1 MKKTFKK
8 LMAALLAVALLCAMA
23 VPAFAAEGSSFQ
35 ISAPD
40 NGHTYKI
47 YQIFTGTPSTDSDGN
62 KVLSDIKW
70 GSNASGEGH
79 TKGTSVDSSTLT
91 ALAAASGEANIL
103 NLVKTYVDLN
113 DAAAFTATHSSP
125 ATVPAGYYL
134 IKDDET
140 VALNKGDSYS
150 LYLVEVINAD
160 VKITPKTDAPS
171 VEKKVKENAKVSD
184 ATYGEGYNDTADYN
198 IGDMVPFK
206 LIGKVPSMEHYTTY
220 EYVFH
225 DTLAT
230 AFDAPSVNDI
240 HVSLADSKNGDGAAI
255 DASSYTVTV
264 NGRDITIAFTNLKD
278 VSGITAGKYIIVTY
292 SAKLNNSASIGAAA
306 PGNTNEVYLEYT
318 NNPNTS
324 SKGETVHDKVIVFT
338 YKLDVTKIDANNHE
352 KKLKD
357 AEFKLLNSDQTKA
370 ANVVDGKFAGWVEE
384 ASGTILKSDNNGFF
398 SVTGLDD
405 GRYYLK
411 EIKAPEGY
419 NTLTSPVK
427 VVISANTNNG
437 QNRSGETS
445 DLTAINISVNDAASK
460 DGNVANGTVNIEVE
474 NNAGATL
481 PSTGGMGTTLFYVIG
496 GGLMVAAV
504 VLLVTKKR
512 MENK

>member
-1 MKKTFKK
+1 
-8 LMAALLAVALLCAMA
+8 
-23 VPAFAAEGSSFQ
+23 
-35 ISAPD
+35 
-40 NGHTYKI
+40 
-47 YQIFTGTPSTDSDGN
+47 
-62 KVLSDIKW
+62 
-70 GSNASGEGH
+70 
-79 TKGTSVDSSTLT
+79 
-91 ALAAASGEANIL
+91 
-103 NLVKTYVDLN
+103 
-113 DAAAFTATHSSP
+113 
-125 ATVPAGYYL
+125 
-134 IKDDET
+134 
-140 VALNKGDSYS
+140 
-150 LYLVEVINAD
+150 
-160 VKITPKTDAPS
+160 
-171 VEKKVKENAKVSD
+171 
-184 ATYGEGYNDTADYN
+184 
-198 IGDMVPFK
+198 MVPFK

-230 AFDAPSVNDI
+230 AFDAPDVSDI
-240 HVSLADSKNGDGAAI
+240 HVSLADSKDSDGAAI
-255 DASSYTVTV
+255 DAGSYTVSV
-264 NGRDITIAFTNLKD
+264 NGHDITITFTNLKN
-278 VSGITAGKYIIVTY
+278 VSDIAAGKYIIVTY

-437 QNRSGETS
+437 QNRSGKTS

>member
-23 VPAFAAEGSSFQ
+23 VPAMAEGNNFQ
-35 ISAPD
+35 ISAPN

-70 GSNASGEGH
+70 GLNASGEGH
-79 TKGTSVDSSTLT
+79 ATGASVDSSILTTLAGT
-91 ALAAASGEANIL
+91 SGETDIL

-113 DAAAFTATHSSP
+113 DTAAFTATHSSP

-134 IKDDET
+134 IKDDESVT
-140 VALNKGDSYS
+140 LNNGDSYS

-160 VKITPKTDAPS
+160 VTITPKTDAPS
-171 VEKKVKENAKVSD
+171 VEKKVKENVKVSD
-184 ATYGEGYNDTADYN
+184 ATYGAGYNDTADYN

-220 EYVFH
+220 EYIFH

-230 AFDAPSVNDI
+230 AFDAPNASDI
-240 HVSLADSKNGDGAAI
+240 HVSLADSKDSDGAAI
-255 DASSYTVTV
+255 DASSYTVSATGH
-264 NGRDITIAFTNLKD
+264 NITITFTNLKN
-278 VSGITAGKYIIVTY
+278 VSDIAAGKYIIVTY
-292 SAKLNNSASIGAAA
+292 SAKLNNSASIGTAA
-306 PGNTNEVYLEYT
+306 PGNTNEVYLEYS

-324 SKGETVHDKVIVFT
+324 SKGETIHDKVIVFT
-338 YKLDVTKIDANNHE
+338 YKLDVTKIDAKNHDI
-352 KKLKD
+352 KLKD
-357 AEFKLLNSDQTKA
+357 AEFKLLNSDKTKA
-370 ANVVDGKFAGWVEE
+370 ASVVDGKFAGWVEE
-384 ASGTILKSDNNGFF
+384 SSGTILKSDNNGFF

-405 GRYYLK
+405 GTYYLK

-437 QNRSGETS
+437 QNRSGETT
-445 DLTAINISVNDAASK
+445 DLTTINISVNDA
-460 DGNVANGTVNIEVE
+460 DPTNGNVANGTVSIEVE